1 MSKITAEKRPTGKKP
16 PSIPVSMSDSE
27 GLKYVE
33 ERCQVLFKNSTYDNE
48 EVQEA
53 LKNIGQVYF
62 NYKPL
67 RPQVCDLLIKIKMPG
82 KCTHIYYARWNI
94 SVFPTKLLKSP
105 LSQIGLP

>member
-94 SVFPTKLLKSP
+94 SVVPTRLLKSP
-105 LSQIGLP
+105 QS